1 MQGKPFIHRVKYS
14 RSSQTERKQALRHL
28 SMNDIFVLLLV
39 KAVASATSYSAENW
53 STANFHQN
61 KPSRRSLIK
70 TMPQTGTA
78 MLMAMKRSL
87 TTVFVVM
94 LFCAVSFGQIITPC
108 PKECVCEEQYFSE
121 SQGVGAKV
129 NCSGKKLKRFPWPL
143 PQVTTTL

>member
-1 MQGKPFIHRVKYS
+1 
-14 RSSQTERKQALRHL
+14 
-28 SMNDIFVLLLV
+28 
-39 KAVASATSYSAENW
+39 
-53 STANFHQN
+53 
-61 KPSRRSLIK
+61 LIR

-78 MLMAMKRSL
+78 ISMAMKSL
-87 TTVFVVM
+87 ATVFVVM
-94 LFCAVSFGQIITPC
+94 LFGAVSLSQITSPC